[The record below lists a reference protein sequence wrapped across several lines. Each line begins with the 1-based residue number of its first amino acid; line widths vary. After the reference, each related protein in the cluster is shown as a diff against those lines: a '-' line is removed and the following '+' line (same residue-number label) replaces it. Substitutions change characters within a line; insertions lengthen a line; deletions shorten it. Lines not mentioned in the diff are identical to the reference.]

1 MTAAYRTLEYTQH
14 AIRLST
20 SAGGHAGPSD
30 PLAIRGASRPTA
42 VGRIRRNA
50 LSSGTGLSTP
60 SMIPVRVKPKAVD
73 SWREVVQ
80 KRWNPETKYL
90 NLDVCRPFD
99 IHLAMPSSPS
109 FTVFGR

>member
-14 AIRLST
+14 SIRLST

-50 LSSGTGLSTP
+50 LSSGTGSSAP
-60 SMIPVRVKPKAVD
+60 SMIPVRVTKPKAVD
-73 SWREVVQ
+73 SWRELVK

-90 NLDVCRPFD
+90 NLDVCCSFD
-99 IHLAMPSSPS
+99 IHLAL
-109 FTVFGR
+109 